1 MVQLSHLYITTR
13 KTIVLTRQTF
23 VGKVMSLIFNM
34 LSRFD
39 TAFKE
44 QVSFNFMAAVI
55 ILSDFGAQENKIC
68 HYFHF
73 FCCWTH
79 AAAHVDSCVG
89 ESQRDWWPWG

>member
-1 MVQLSHLYITTR
+1 MTTR
-13 KTIVLTRQTF
+13 KTIALTRQTF
-23 VGKVMSLIFNM
+23 VRKVMSLIFNV
-34 LSRFD
+34 LSIFNI
-39 TAFKE
+39 AFKE

-79 AAAHVDSCVG
+79 AAAHEDSCVG
-89 ESQRDWWPWG
+89 EGQRDWWPWG